1 MMMFRMRLLSWDCSC
16 SGGPPGSLEA
26 RVLSGSYAGDSG
38 PVGASGSGCCAVPQ
52 LGQKLAV
59 CLTSAPQFSQNRLP
73 PSAKASYPPMCPTL
87 RRADCA

>member
-1 MMMFRMRLLSWDCSC
+1 MMMFRMRLLSWDCSW
-16 SGGPPGSLEA
+16 GGEPPGSLEA

-38 PVGASGSGCCAVPQ
+38 PVDASGSVCCAAPQ

-59 CLTSAPQFSQNRLP
+59 CLTSAPQFSQNRLR
-73 PSAKASYPPMCPTL
+73 PSAKASFPPMWPAL